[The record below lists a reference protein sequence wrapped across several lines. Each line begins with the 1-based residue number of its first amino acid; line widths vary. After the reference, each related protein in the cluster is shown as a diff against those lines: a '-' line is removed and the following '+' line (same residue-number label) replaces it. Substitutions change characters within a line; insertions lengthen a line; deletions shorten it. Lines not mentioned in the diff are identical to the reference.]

1 MRPSQ
6 VTYQGRFCYLC
17 AFSASPANWRCIHIY
32 AVGIYIC
39 MHVAEC
45 AIPREK
51 EMGRERERDWFML
64 GPYAVIPGNS
74 VVVRV
79 VICIVSAEG
88 AAVSLPKK
96 KIKKKE
102 KNPIRLK
109 SGEFWPGNS
118 WLVLLQDAQSS
129 PSVATASALICSSSW
144 LWPWTLP
151 MRFTWWRMG
160 NSEHR
165 SEWVL
170 ASLCMHSD
178 ANVNGLLLFW
188 FGET

>member
-45 AIPREK
+45 AIPRE
-51 EMGRERERDWFML
+51 RERNGERRRVRERDRFML
-64 GPYAVIPGNS
+64 GPCAVILGNS

-96 KIKKKE
+96 KRKE
-102 KNPIRLK
+102 IPSSRKVVNFDLGTLGWFYYRTPNR
-109 SGEFWPGNS
+109 SP
-118 WLVLLQDAQSS
+118 VLL
-129 PSVATASALICSSSW
+129 
-144 LWPWTLP
+144 
-151 MRFTWWRMG
+151 R
-160 NSEHR
+160 
-165 SEWVL
+165 
-170 ASLCMHSD
+170 
-178 ANVNGLLLFW
+178 LLH
-188 FGET
+188 